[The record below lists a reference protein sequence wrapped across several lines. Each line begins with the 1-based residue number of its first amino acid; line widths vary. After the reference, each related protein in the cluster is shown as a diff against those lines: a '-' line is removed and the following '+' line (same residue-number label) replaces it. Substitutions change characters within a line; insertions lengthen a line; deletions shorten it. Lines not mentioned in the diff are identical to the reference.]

1 MSLPQAQSDTPAA
14 QHFRTCH
21 LCEAMCGV
29 VIEHREGRILS
40 IKGDKADPLS
50 RGHICPKAVALQDL
64 HEDPDRLR
72 RPVKRVGRDWVEISW
87 EEAYATI
94 EENVKRVR
102 REHGADAVALYV
114 GNPSA
119 HTPAVLLL
127 PALMLALGGLKTRRF
142 SATSVDQL
150 PAMLASQQM
159 LGHQVLFPVPD
170 LDRCDF
176 LLIVGGNPAASNGSL
191 MSAGDPMGRIKSIRD
206 RGGRVVVLDPRRTET
221 AEKADEHIFIR
232 PGTDFFF
239 LAAMAQEIFA
249 QDRMRLRH
257 LAGMVQGLDELR
269 EALREFT
276 PDVVADITG
285 VPAAKIREL
294 AQALV
299 AAPAA
304 ACYGRMGSCV
314 QEFGGLTTWML
325 YVLNILS
332 GNMDREGGVMFTR
345 PPFDI
350 VGLGPKGHYGKEF
363 SRVRGL
369 PDFGGEHSVAVMA
382 EEILT
387 PGKGKIRLL
396 ATHAGNPVLS
406 TPNGRQ
412 LDEAL
417 ASLDFM
423 FSIDLYI
430 NETTRHADIILPPT
444 SALERSHM
452 DVAIAAVNVRNFAKW
467 SPPLF
472 DAPAD
477 SRHDWQILLELSNRL
492 AAGSDTGRGL
502 RRRVQ
507 QVMEKFGLD
516 AALDLLVRFGP
527 YGTHRK
533 LAARKSSLR
542 ERLGAVFKPD
552 PEGLSL
558 AKLKQ
563 HPHGIDLGPLERAF
577 PDWIFTRSG
586 KIEVAPALYV
596 KDVARARMR
605 LAEGEQGG
613 MLLIGR
619 RHLRSNNSWMHNSHR
634 LVKGKP
640 RCTAFLHPQDALRLG
655 IAEGQEVR
663 VGTRVGSI
671 VLPVEITDS
680 IMPGVVSV
688 PHGWGHDREGVRLE
702 IARKVAGVSVNDITD
717 ERHIDELTAMP
728 VLNGVPV
735 TVAAV
740 LAAGAKA
747 EPVGL
752 AG

>member
-1 MSLPQAQSDTPAA
+1 MSQPQ

-29 VIEHREGRILS
+29 VIEHQDGKILS
-40 IKGDKADPLS
+40 IKGDKNDPLS

-72 RPVKRVGRDWVEISW
+72 RPVKRVGREWVEISW

-94 EENVKRVR
+94 EENVKRIR
-102 REHGADAVALYV
+102 AEHGAEALALYV

-127 PALMLALGGLKTRRF
+127 PALIAALGLRSKRF

-170 LDRCDF
+170 LDRTDF

-206 RGGRVVVLDPRRTET
+206 RGGRVVVVDPRRTET
-221 AEKADEHIFIR
+221 AEKADEHIFIK

-239 LAAMAQEIFA
+239 LAAMAQVMFTEHHI
-249 QDRMRLRH
+249 RLRH
-257 LAGMVQGLDELR
+257 LADMVEGVTTLQAVL
-269 EALREFT
+269 AEFT
-276 PDVVADITG
+276 PEAVTDITG
-285 VPAAKIREL
+285 VPAEKIRQL
-294 AQALV
+294 ARDFSSAY
-299 AAPAA
+299 AG

-314 QEFGGLTTWML
+314 QEFGGITTWML
-325 YVLNILS
+325 YVMNILT
-332 GNMDREGGVMFTR
+332 GNMDREGGVMFTN

-350 VGLGPKGHYGKEF
+350 VGLGPKGNYGKHP
-363 SRVRGL
+363 SRVSGL
-369 PDFGGEHSVAVMA
+369 PDFGGEQSVAVLA

-387 PGKGKIRLL
+387 PGKGQIRML

-412 LDEAL
+412 LDAAL
-417 ASLDFM
+417 ESLDFM
-423 FSIDLYI
+423 FSIDIYI
-430 NETTRHADIILPPT
+430 NETTRHANIILPPT

-472 DAPAD
+472 EAPAD
-477 SRHDWQILLELSNRL
+477 SRHDWQILLELGNRL
-492 AAGSDTGRGL
+492 MMGSHIARGL
-502 RRRVQ
+502 RQRLQTV
-507 QVMEKFGLD
+507 VEKLGLD
-516 AALDLLVRFGP
+516 AGLDLLVRLGP

-533 LAARKSSLR
+533 LAARKSSVR
-542 ERLGAVFKPD
+542 ERVMSVLLPD
-552 PEGLSL
+552 RDGLSL
-558 AKLKQ
+558 KKLKK
-563 HPHGIDLGPLERAF
+563 HPHGLDMGPLQRAF
-577 PDWIFTRSG
+577 PEWIFTPNR
-586 KIEVAPALYV
+586 KIVVAPELYL
-596 KDVARARMR
+596 KDVARAREK
-605 LAEGEQGG
+605 LAQADASG

-619 RHLRSNNSWMHNSHR
+619 RHVRSNNSWMHNSHR

-640 RCTAFLHPQDALRLG
+640 RCTAMLHPLDAERLG
-655 IAEGQEVR
+655 IAEGQNVR
-663 VGTRVGSI
+663 VSTRVGSI
-671 VLPVEITDS
+671 ELPAEITDS
-680 IMPGVVSV
+680 LMPGVISV

-702 IARKVAGVSVNDITD
+702 IARKVAGVSINDITD
-717 ERHIDELTAMP
+717 ERHIDAITAMP

-735 TVAAV
+735 TVVAV
-740 LAAGAKA
+740 DA
-747 EPVGL
+747 EVATAVATEL

>member
-1 MSLPQAQSDTPAA
+1 MSQPQ

-29 VIEHREGRILS
+29 VIEHQDGEILS
-40 IKGDKADPLS
+40 IKGDKSDPLS

-72 RPVKRVGRDWVEISW
+72 RPVKRVGREWVEISW

-94 EENVKRVR
+94 EENVKRIR
-102 REHGADAVALYV
+102 AEHGAEALALYV

-119 HTPAVLLL
+119 HTPAVILL
-127 PALMLALGGLKTRRF
+127 PALIAALGLRSKRF

-170 LDRCDF
+170 LDRTDF

-191 MSAGDPMGRIKSIRD
+191 MSAGDPMGRIKAIRD
-206 RGGRVVVLDPRRTET
+206 RGGRVVVVDPRRTET
-221 AEKADEHIFIR
+221 AEKADEHIFIK

-239 LAAMAQEIFA
+239 LAAMAQVMFA
-249 QDRMRLRH
+249 EHHIRLRH
-257 LAGMVQGLDELR
+257 LADMVEGVTTLQAVL
-269 EALREFT
+269 AEFT
-276 PDVVADITG
+276 PEAVTEITG
-285 VPAAKIREL
+285 VPATKIRQL
-294 AQALV
+294 ARDFSSAY
-299 AAPAA
+299 AG

-325 YVLNILS
+325 YVMNILT
-332 GNMDREGGVMFTR
+332 GNMDREGGVMFTN

-350 VGLGPKGHYGKEF
+350 VGLSPKGNYGKHP
-363 SRVRGL
+363 SRVSGL
-369 PDFGGEHSVAVMA
+369 PDFGGEQSVAVLA

-387 PGKGKIRLL
+387 PGKGQIRML

-417 ASLDFM
+417 ESLDFM
-423 FSIDLYI
+423 FSIDIYI
-430 NETTRHADIILPPT
+430 NETTRHANIILPPT

-472 DAPAD
+472 EAPAD
-477 SRHDWQILLELSNRL
+477 SRHDWQILLELGNRL
-492 AAGSDTGRGL
+492 MVGSHIARGL
-502 RRRVQ
+502 RQ
-507 QVMEKFGLD
+507 QVQKVIEKLGLD
-516 AALDLLVRFGP
+516 AGLDLMVRLGP

-533 LAARKSSLR
+533 LAARKSSIR
-542 ERLGAVFKPD
+542 ERVLSVFL
-552 PEGLSL
+552 PERDGLSL
-558 AKLKQ
+558 KKLKKN
-563 HPHGIDLGPLERAF
+563 PHGLDMGPLERAF
-577 PDWIFTRSG
+577 PQWIFTPNR
-586 KIEVAPALYV
+586 KIVVAPELYLN
-596 KDVARARMR
+596 DVARARDK
-605 LAEGEQGG
+605 LAQTDAGG

-619 RHLRSNNSWMHNSHR
+619 RHVRSNNSWMHNSHR

-640 RCTAFLHPQDALRLG
+640 RCTAMLHPQDAERLG
-655 IAEGQEVR
+655 IAEGQNVR
-663 VGTRVGSI
+663 VSTRVGSI
-671 VLPVEITDS
+671 ELPAEITDS
-680 IMPGVVSV
+680 LMPGVISV

-702 IARKVAGVSVNDITD
+702 IARKVAGVSLNDITD
-717 ERHIDELTAMP
+717 ERHIDALTAMP

-735 TVAAV
+735 TVVAV
-740 LAAGAKA
+740 DAVVAPPAT
-747 EPVGL
+747 EEL